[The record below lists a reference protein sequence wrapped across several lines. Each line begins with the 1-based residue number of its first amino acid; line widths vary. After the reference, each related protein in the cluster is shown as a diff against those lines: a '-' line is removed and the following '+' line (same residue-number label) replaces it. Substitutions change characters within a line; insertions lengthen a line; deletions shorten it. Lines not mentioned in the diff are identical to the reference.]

1 MTTYGDLANTPPCN
15 ASTRSGLLPRIFQAI
30 DHPLHPAVNP
40 GRTFVALIR
49 ATETAMEEMKR
60 HEDGMGVPLGGRE
73 ELSAQGECSASD
85 NDVCS

>member
-1 MTTYGDLANTPPCN
+1 
-15 ASTRSGLLPRIFQAI
+15 
-30 DHPLHPAVNP
+30 
-40 GRTFVALIR
+40 
-49 ATETAMEEMKR
+49 MEEMKR